1 MNPVKKY
8 FHNIYLG
15 LYTVLVGMKITF
27 AHLFT
32 KAVTIQY
39 PDERLQL
46 PERERNRLFVNMDD
60 CIGCDQCARAC
71 PVNCIHLDT
80 LKAVPGDI
88 VGRTG
93 VTSNG
98 KKKALFVPTFTIDIA
113 KCCYCQLC
121 VFPCPTECIYM
132 TDVFEFSEYNR
143 ENFIYEF
150 TDMTTEQIAEKK
162 VKLDAYQKEQDEKK
176 AAAAKAAAEKK
187 AADAKA
193 AAEAPKSPE
202 VKTAVPPKAP
212 SAVKKA
218 SEKEV
223 DETLKEPKAPSS
235 AAGGKPVSP
244 IEHTAPKVDVEK
256 KDTGKD
262 EKKEK

>member
-1 MNPVKKY
+1 MNSVKKY
-8 FHNIYLG
+8 FKNIWLG
-15 LYTVLVGMKITF
+15 LYTVSVGMKITF

-71 PVNCIHLDT
+71 PVNCIYLET
-80 LKAVPGDI
+80 IKAVPGDI

-132 TDVFEFSEYNR
+132 TDVYEFSEYKR

-150 TDMTTEQIAEKK
+150 TDMTPDQIAEKK
-162 VKLDAYQKEQDEKK
+162 VKQEAFEKEQAEKK
-176 AAAAKAAAEKK
+176 AAAAKAAAE
-187 AADAKA
+187 AKA
-193 AAEAPKSPE
+193 KQQAE
-202 VKTAVPPKAP
+202 VKTEAKPEQKP
-212 SAVKKA
+212 
-218 SEKEV
+218 
-223 DETLKEPKAPSS
+223 DETKTQS
-235 AAGGKPVSP
+235 
-244 IEHTAPKVDVEK
+244 
-256 KDTGKD
+256 TGNQ
-262 EKKEK
+262 

>member
-1 MNPVKKY
+1 MSPFKKY
-8 FHNIYLG
+8 FKTIWLG
-15 LYTVLVGMKITF
+15 FYTIAIGMKITF
-27 AHLFT
+27 SHLFT

-71 PVNCIHLDT
+71 PVNCIYLET
-80 LKAVPGDI
+80 IKAVPGDI

-132 TDVFEFSEYNR
+132 TDVFEFSEYKR
-143 ENFIYEF
+143 ENLIYEF
-150 TDMTTEQIAEKK
+150 TDMTQEQIIEKK
-162 VKLDAYQKEQDEKK
+162 SKQESFEKEQAEKK
-176 AAAAKAAAEKK
+176 AAAAKAAAE
-187 AADAKA
+187 AKA
-193 AAEAPKSPE
+193 KEQAEAKPE
-202 VKTAVPPKAP
+202 VKLEAKPDAKTDAKVQAPEKAQQKP
-212 SAVKKA
+212 ADAEKQPQVKK
-218 SEKEV
+218 EVKPKE
-223 DETLKEPKAPSS
+223 
-235 AAGGKPVSP
+235 
-244 IEHTAPKVDVEK
+244 
-256 KDTGKD
+256 
-262 EKKEK
+262 

>member
-1 MNPVKKY
+1 
-8 FHNIYLG
+8 
-15 LYTVLVGMKITF
+15 MKITF

-71 PVNCIHLDT
+71 PVNCIYLDT

-132 TDVFEFSEYNR
+132 TDVFEFSEYKR
-143 ENFIYEF
+143 ENLIYEF
-150 TDMTTEQIAEKK
+150 TDMTPEQIVEKK
-162 VKLDAYQKEQDEKK
+162 AKLVVYQKEQDEKK

-187 AADAKA
+187 AADEKA
-193 AAEAPKSPE
+193 ASEAPKTGE
-202 VKTAVPPKAP
+202 VKTEVPPKALT
-212 SAVKKA
+212 AVKKEPETGA
-218 SEKEV
+218 GSKSVNPKEK
-223 DETLKEPKAPSS
+223 A
-235 AAGGKPVSP
+235 
-244 IEHTAPKVDVEK
+244 APKVVVKK
-256 KDTGKD
+256 KDDGTN
-262 EKKEK
+262 KKNIKG

>member
-1 MNPVKKY
+1 MNSIKKY
-8 FHNIYLG
+8 FKNIWLG
-15 LYTVLVGMKITF
+15 FYTIGIGMKITF
-27 AHLFT
+27 SHLFT

-71 PVNCIHLDT
+71 PVNCIYLET
-80 LKAVPGDI
+80 IKAVPGDI

-132 TDVFEFSEYNR
+132 TDVFEFSEYRR
-143 ENFIYEF
+143 ENLVYEF
-150 TDMTTEQIAEKK
+150 TDMTPSQVDEKK
-162 VKLDAYQKEQDEKK
+162 AKLVVFEKEQAEKK
-176 AAAAKAAAEKK
+176 AAAAKAAAE
-187 AADAKA
+187 AKA
-193 AAEAPKSPE
+193 KPAAEAKPAEGTSAQTKTEEKPKE
-202 VKTAVPPKAP
+202 
-212 SAVKKA
+212 
-218 SEKEV
+218 
-223 DETLKEPKAPSS
+223 
-235 AAGGKPVSP
+235 
-244 IEHTAPKVDVEK
+244 
-256 KDTGKD
+256 
-262 EKKEK
+262 

>member
-1 MNPVKKY
+1 
-8 FHNIYLG
+8 
-15 LYTVLVGMKITF
+15 MKITF

-71 PVNCIHLDT
+71 PVNCIYLDT

-132 TDVFEFSEYNR
+132 TDVFEFSEYKR
-143 ENFIYEF
+143 ENLIYEF
-150 TDMTTEQIAEKK
+150 TDMTPEQIVEKK
-162 VKLDAYQKEQDEKK
+162 AKLVVYQKEQDEKK

-193 AAEAPKSPE
+193 ASEAPKTGE
-202 VKTAVPPKAP
+202 VKTEVPPKALT
-212 SAVKKA
+212 AVKK
-218 SEKEV
+218 EP
-223 DETLKEPKAPSS
+223 ETG
-235 AAGGKPVSP
+235 AGSKSVSP
-244 IEHTAPKVDVEK
+244 KDKAAPKIDVKK
-256 KDTGKD
+256 KDGGAN
-262 EKKEK
+262 KKNTPG

>member
-1 MNPVKKY
+1 MNPIKKY
-8 FHNIYLG
+8 FKNIWLG
-15 LYTVLVGMKITF
+15 FYTIGIGMKITF
-27 AHLFT
+27 SHLFT

-71 PVNCIHLDT
+71 PVNCIYLET
-80 LKAVPGDI
+80 IKAVPGDI

-132 TDVFEFSEYNR
+132 TDVFEFSEYRR
-143 ENFIYEF
+143 ENLVYEF
-150 TDMTTEQIAEKK
+150 TDMTPSQVDEKK
-162 VKLDAYQKEQDEKK
+162 AKLVVFEKEQAEKK
-176 AAAAKAAAEKK
+176 AAAAKAAAE
-187 AADAKA
+187 AKA
-193 AAEAPKSPE
+193 KPAAEAKPAEGTSAQTKTEEKPKE
-202 VKTAVPPKAP
+202 
-212 SAVKKA
+212 
-218 SEKEV
+218 
-223 DETLKEPKAPSS
+223 
-235 AAGGKPVSP
+235 
-244 IEHTAPKVDVEK
+244 
-256 KDTGKD
+256 
-262 EKKEK
+262 

>member
-1 MNPVKKY
+1 MSPVRKY

-15 LYTVLVGMKITF
+15 FYTIFVGMKITF

-71 PVNCIHLDT
+71 PVNCIYLDT

-132 TDVFEFSEYNR
+132 TDVFEFSEYKR
-143 ENFIYEF
+143 ENLIYEF
-150 TDMTTEQIAEKK
+150 TDMTPEQIVEKK
-162 VKLDAYQKEQDEKK
+162 AKLEVYQKEQDEKK

-187 AADAKA
+187 EADAKA
-193 AAEAPKSPE
+193 ASEAPKTEE
-202 VKTAVPPKAP
+202 VKAEVPPKAP
-212 SAVKKA
+212 PTVKK
-218 SEKEV
+218 
-223 DETLKEPKAPSS
+223 EPE
-235 AAGGKPVSP
+235 AGNKPVSP
-244 IEHTAPKVDVEK
+244 KEKAAPKIDIKK
-256 KDTGKD
+256 KDDGAN
-262 EKKEK
+262 KKNIKG

>member
-1 MNPVKKY
+1 MNPIKKY
-8 FHNIYLG
+8 FKNIWLG
-15 LYTVLVGMKITF
+15 FYTIGIGMKITF
-27 AHLFT
+27 SHLFT

-71 PVNCIHLDT
+71 PVNCIYLDT
-80 LKAVPGDI
+80 IKAVPGDI

-132 TDVFEFSEYNR
+132 TDVFEFSEYRR
-143 ENFIYEF
+143 ENLVYEF
-150 TDMTTEQIAEKK
+150 TDMTPAQVEEKKTKLIAFEKEQAEKK
-162 VKLDAYQKEQDEKK
+162 AV
-176 AAAAKAAAEKK
+176 AAKAAAE
-187 AADAKA
+187 AKA
-193 AAEAPKSPE
+193 KQAAE
-202 VKTAVPPKAP
+202 VKPAA
-212 SAVKKA
+212 
-218 SEKEV
+218 
-223 DETLKEPKAPSS
+223 EPKP
-235 AAGGKPVSP
+235 AAQTKTEEKP
-244 IEHTAPKVDVEK
+244 
-256 KDTGKD
+256 
-262 EKKEK
+262 KE